1 MGRETA
7 KKEQEMRLM
16 YGVKVEDIHRSK
28 QQQWKAMYLTIAA
41 SAVVTSLAIAADEG
55 GGLDLDRMLFWR
67 ISLGWFLWLAEVG
80 ITAFGL
86 FVIGVQHREIARY
99 RGQVDRIERTF
110 CPAVTRIHRR
120 NIYKKRHW
128 LDWDLIVFT
137 LAFAATILVAFVIA
151 SYALLFPES
160 ASYI

>member
-1 MGRETA
+1 MGRDTT

-16 YGVKVEDIHRSK
+16 YGIKVEDIHRSK

-55 GGLDLDRMLFWR
+55 GGLDLERMLFWR
-67 ISLGWFLWLAEVG
+67 MSLGWFLWFVEVG

-86 FVIGVQHREIARY
+86 FVVGLQHREIARY
-99 RGQVDRIERTF
+99 RGQADRIERTF

-120 NIYKKRHW
+120 NIYTKRHW

-137 LAFAATILVAFVIA
+137 LAFAATILVAFIIA
-151 SYALLFPES
+151 SYALLFPGS

>member
-16 YGVKVEDIHRSK
+16 YGVKVEDMYRSR
-28 QQQWKAMYLTIAA
+28 QQQWKAVYLTIAA
-41 SAVVTSLAIAADEG
+41 SAVVTFLAIAADEG

-67 ISLGWFLWLAEVG
+67 IPLGWLLWLAEVG
-80 ITAFGL
+80 IAAFGL
-86 FVIGVQHREIARY
+86 FVVGLQHREIAQY
-99 RGQVDRIERTF
+99 RKQVDRIERTF

-128 LDWDLIVFT
+128 LDWDLVLFT
-137 LAFAATILVAFVIA
+137 LAFAATILVAFIIA
-151 SYALLFPES
+151 SFALLFPGS